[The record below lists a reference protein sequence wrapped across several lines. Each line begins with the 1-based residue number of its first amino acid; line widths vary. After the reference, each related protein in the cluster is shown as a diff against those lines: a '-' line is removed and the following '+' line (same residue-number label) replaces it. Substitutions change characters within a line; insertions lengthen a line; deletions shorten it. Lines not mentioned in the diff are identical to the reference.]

1 MMRLVYLFDSKGYNK
16 WLTEKLEKEKRKNLE
31 KEKTE
36 NLEKEELVKENKK
49 LEQKIIDIDRKNIL
63 TDLMLLR
70 TRLQSTTN
78 KLHSNH
84 DEETQSLI
92 EEIKQSITSC
102 NDLLAELKRERED
115 LVSDDVS
122 KYSVLELREKTK
134 TYKKNMTTY

>member
-1 MMRLVYLFDSKGYNK
+1 MRLVYLFDSKGYNK